1 MNIPLT
7 TTELVHIVDLLHED
21 VLACRLMLEDQPLN
35 VRALS
40 STELSRGI
48 ITKIT
53 LSSLK
58 PNKNDDNTP
67 KPLLF
72 SERPHLN

>member
-7 TTELVHIVDLLHED
+7 TTELSHIVDLLRED
-21 VLACRLMLEDQPLN
+21 VLACNMMVEDQPN
-35 VRALS
+35 VHALS
-40 STELSRGI
+40 SIELSNGI
-48 ITKIT
+48 MVKIT
-53 LSSLK
+53 LSSLET
-58 PNKNDDNTP
+58 NKNDDNPT